1 MIPIAYNLGS
11 LNSRRTTTAT
21 AVIGIALVV
30 FVLAAALMLSSGIKR
45 TLGKTGRPDVGM
57 VIRKGSDAELS
68 SNFELANV
76 SLILDGPEL
85 RRTPDGKSIGVGEVV
100 VVAAMDKVGTE
111 LGFANVN
118 VRGVPDNVFVMRP
131 TVKVSEGRPAK
142 PGTDEA
148 VVGCKIRGRFKGL
161 DLGKKVELKKNRP
174 VAIVGIFDD
183 EESSFESEVWMD
195 VDVLRSMFGRES
207 VVSSVRVQLAGES
220 SFDAFK
226 TRIESDKRLGLEAMR
241 ESKYYEKQSEG
252 LAMFLGVLGSLTAF
266 FFSIGAMIGAM
277 ITMYAMVSSRSR
289 EVGTLRAIGFSRR
302 SVLAC
307 FLLEAIIIALIGG
320 ALGGLASLGLG
331 FVKFSVMN
339 FKTWSELVFSFHPTP
354 EILAISVGAA
364 VVMGIIGGFLPAI
377 QAARL
382 SPISAM
388 RGE

>member
-1 MIPIAYNLGS
+1 MIPIAYNVGS
-11 LNSRRTTTAT
+11 LSARRTTTLT

-68 SNFELANV
+68 SNFDQADV
-76 SLILDGPEL
+76 SLILDGPEV
-85 RRTPDGKSIGVGEVV
+85 RRTPEGKAIGVGEVV
-100 VVAAMDKVGTE
+100 VVAAMEKVGTK
-111 LGFANVN
+111 LGIANVN
-118 VRGVPDNVFVMRP
+118 VRGVPDGVFVMRP
-131 TVKVSEGRPAK
+131 TVRITEGRPPK

-148 VVGCKIRGRFKGL
+148 IVGSKIRGRFTNL

-174 VAIVGIFDD
+174 VAIVGVFDD
-183 EESSFESEVWMD
+183 GESSFESEVWMD

-207 VVSSVRVQLAGES
+207 VASSVRAQLTSES
-220 SFDAFK
+220 AFEAFK
-226 TRIESDKRLGLEAMR
+226 TRIEGDKRLGLEAMK
-241 ESKYYEKQSEG
+241 ESTYYEKQSNG
-252 LAMFLGVLGSLTAF
+252 LAMFLGVLGGLTAF

-302 SVLAC
+302 SVLAS
-307 FLLEAIIIALIGG
+307 FLLEAVLIALVGG
-320 ALGGLASLGLG
+320 ALGGIASLALG

-339 FKTWSELVFSFHPTP
+339 FKTWSELVFTFHPTP
-354 EILAISVGAA
+354 EILVVSIGAA
-364 VVMGIIGGFLPAI
+364 VVMGVIGGFLPAI